1 MVRLDV
7 LLHETGENKMIAEN
21 SGNSRPNEKPASST
35 QTVSMEPLC
44 MIEVQDGL
52 LVSENKVMMK
62 ARCPELFPAN
72 IQAYFQ
78 DKEKISSQNIDF
90 GIHKVRVITESRWAV
105 YDPKL
110 IGYVKSLGKI
120 EYYLSN
126 VKLPCDEG
134 EYYALFAK
142 YKYGWCVVA
151 PLEG

>member
-1 MVRLDV
+1 MTPV
-7 LLHETGENKMIAEN
+7 
-21 SGNSRPNEKPASST
+21 
-35 QTVSMEPLC
+35 C

-90 GIHKVRVITESRWAV
+90 GIYKVRVITESRWAV

-110 IGYVKSLGKI
+110 IDVKSLGISITSQTEAVCK
-120 EYYLSN
+120 
-126 VKLPCDEG
+126 EG
-134 EYYALFAK
+134 EYYTLAK
-142 YKYGWCVVA
+142 YT
-151 PLEG
+151 

>member
-1 MVRLDV
+1 M
-7 LLHETGENKMIAEN
+7 T
-21 SGNSRPNEKPASST
+21 P
-35 QTVSMEPLC
+35 EPLC

-52 LVSENKVMMK
+52 LVSEDKVMMK

-72 IQAYFQ
+72 VQAYFQ

-90 GIHKVRVITESRWAV
+90 GIYKVRVITESRWAV

-110 IGYVKSLGKI
+110 IWYVKSLGKI

-126 VKLPCDEG
+126 VKLPCKEG
-134 EYYALFAK
+134 EYYTLFAK